1 MVRTRWLCWALGR
14 LLRRGLGRQVTGDE
28 EEVPQCRR
36 PTTSACRQWTTTIV
50 AEDINHVDHA
60 VDEVHEQL

>member
-1 MVRTRWLCWALGR
+1 LCWALGR